1 MIWNITVV
9 YTCQG
14 VLNILIPIGLEL
26 ARLADL
32 PEDVL
37 TEGRKM
43 AEKLTALHAKRQ
55 GESES
60 GKISARRKALLRV
73 KNSSSFLSVSPDLMD
88 ATAPNAARSG
98 TGSLSVTRRGFVG
111 LHRTIPKGHCPC
123 TSSEYVMITKIYML

>member
-1 MIWNITVV
+1 MIWIITVV

-14 VLNILIPIGLEL
+14 VLNILILIGLEL

-32 PEDVL
+32 PEDIL

-73 KNSSSFLSVSPDLMD
+73 KIRPVLRGGPDLMV
-88 ATAPNAARSG
+88 ATAPNTARSG
-98 TGSLSVTRRGFVG
+98 TGSLSITRRGFAG
-111 LHRTIPKGHCPC
+111 PHRTIPKGHCPC
-123 TSSEYVMITKIYML
+123 TPSEYVMITKL

>member
-1 MIWNITVV
+1 MDH
-9 YTCQG
+9 YGSLHLPTC
-14 VLNILIPIGLEL
+14 VLNTLIPIGLEL

-37 TEGRKM
+37 TEGRRM

-73 KNSSSFLSVSPDLMD
+73 KVPPVLNVGPNLMD
-88 ATAPNAARSG
+88 ATAPNTARPG
-98 TGSLSVTRRGFVG
+98 TGSLSVTRRGLVR
-111 LHRTIPKGHCPC
+111 LHRTITKGHCPC
-123 TSSEYVMITKIYML
+123 TPSEYVMITKL